1 MTAQC
6 ATRGTALQAQAQQLQ
21 HDLQKVMR
29 RFGRQCRGMGKVFVT
44 LVRQT
49 ETQLLEMGQQVLPL
63 ARAVQEF
70 LHGATQL
77 SEDQRARLDA
87 QLMAALEA
95 HHRIEH
101 QSQRLTQGKAL
112 PHCKIVNAYDP
123 TIAPICKGKSNCP
136 AQFGRKPGI
145 IAEPA
150 AGFIFALQLPVGNPS
165 DASYVQP
172 LVDKVEQAI
181 ARVGTRPTPA
191 IHSLAGDL
199 ALNDA
204 ALREALH
211 QRGILTVGIPK
222 TVDPLTPFPTPEEV
236 LRILNEA
243 GLHRTRTPSQ
253 VHLACA
259 CGYSRP
265 VVESIIA
272 SLLCR
277 GAGRLAYKGHRG
289 AIVQTG
295 MAVMAHNAATL
306 VRIHEYRLSK
316 RARKLR
322 RRLRLRCRK
331 VNQFNASIN

>member
-1 MTAQC
+1 V
-6 ATRGTALQAQAQQLQ
+6 QQLRQ
-21 HDLQKVMR
+21 DLAKRMR

-49 ETQLLEMGQQVLPL
+49 ETQLLEMGQPVPAL
-63 ARAVQEF
+63 ARAAQAC
-70 LHGATQL
+70 LHGTPQL
-77 SEDQRARLDA
+77 SEDQRGRLDT
-87 QLMAALEA
+87 QLTAALEA
-95 HHRIEH
+95 HQRIAH
-101 QSQRLTQGKAL
+101 QSRRLTQGKAL
-112 PHCKIVNAYDP
+112 SHCKIVNAYDP

-145 IAEPA
+145 LAEPA
-150 AGFIFALQLPVGNPS
+150 AGFIFAVHLPVGNPS
-165 DASYVQP
+165 DPSYVEP
-172 LVDKVEQAI
+172 LVDKVGQAI
-181 ARVGTRPTPA
+181 ARVRTRPTLA

-204 ALREALH
+204 SLREALH
-211 QRGILTVGIPK
+211 ERGILTVGIPK
-222 TVDPLTPFPTPEEV
+222 TVEPWPLSPTPEDV
-236 LRILNEA
+236 PRLLSEA
-243 GLHRTRTPSQ
+243 GLQDIRTPTQ
-253 VHLACA
+253 VELAYA

-277 GAGRLAYKGHRG
+277 GAGRLTYKGHRG

-316 RARKLR
+316 RARLFR

-331 VNQFNASIN
+331 VNQYNASIN

>member
-1 MTAQC
+1 
-6 ATRGTALQAQAQQLQ
+6 
-21 HDLQKVMR
+21 MR
-29 RFGRQCRGMGKVFVT
+29 RFGRQCRGMGNVCVT

-49 ETQLLEMGQQVLPL
+49 ETQVLEMGQPVLTL
-63 ARAVQEF
+63 ARAAQEY

-77 SEDQRARLDA
+77 SADQRARLDTE
-87 QLMAALEA
+87 LTTALQA

-101 QSQRLTQGKAL
+101 QSRRLTQGQSL

-136 AQFGRKPGI
+136 AQFGRKPGM

-150 AGFIFALQLPVGNPS
+150 AGFIFALHLPVGNPR
-165 DASYVQP
+165 DASYVEP
-172 LVDKVEQAI
+172 LVAKVEQAI
-181 ARVGTRPTPA
+181 ARVRTRPTPA

-204 ALREALH
+204 ALREVLPA
-211 QRGILTVGIPK
+211 RGILTVGIPR
-222 TVDPLTPFPTPEEV
+222 TVAPLPSSPTPEDV
-236 LRILNEA
+236 SRILSEA
-243 GLHRTRTPSQ
+243 GLQDIRTPTQ
-253 VHLACA
+253 VHLAYA

-277 GAGRLAYKGHRG
+277 GARQLTYKGHRG

-295 MAVMAHNAATL
+295 MAVIAHNAATL

-316 RARKLR
+316 RARTFR

-331 VNQFNASIN
+331 VHQYNASIN

>member
-1 MTAQC
+1 
-6 ATRGTALQAQAQQLQ
+6 
-21 HDLQKVMR
+21 MR
-29 RFGRQCRGMGKVFVT
+29 RFGRQCRGMGNVFVR

-49 ETQLLEMGQQVLPL
+49 ETQLLELGQPVLTL
-63 ARAVQEF
+63 ARATQDS
-70 LHGATQL
+70 LHGAMYLSGEQQRRLDTQL
-77 SEDQRARLDA
+77 TT
-87 QLMAALEA
+87 ALEA
-95 HHRIEH
+95 HQRIES
-101 QSQRLTQGKAL
+101 QSRRLTQGKAL
-112 PHCKIVNAYDP
+112 RHCKIVNAYDP

-150 AGFIFALQLPVGNPS
+150 AGFIFAWHLPVGNPC
-165 DASYVQP
+165 DASYVEP

-181 ARVGTRPTPA
+181 AQVGTRPTPA

-199 ALNDA
+199 ALNDT

-211 QRGILTVGIPK
+211 ERGILTVGIPR
-222 TVDPLTPFPTPEEV
+222 TVDPLPPSPTPEDV
-236 LRILNEA
+236 LRSLEEA
-243 GLHRTRTPSQ
+243 DLHHIRTQAQ
-253 VHLACA
+253 VHLAYA

-277 GAGRLAYKGHRG
+277 GAGCLTYKGHRG

-316 RARKLR
+316 RARLFR

-331 VNQFNASIN
+331 VNQYHASIN

>member
-1 MTAQC
+1 
-6 ATRGTALQAQAQQLQ
+6 
-21 HDLQKVMR
+21 MR
-29 RFGRQCRGMGKVFVT
+29 RFGRQCRGMGNVFVR

-49 ETQLLEMGQQVLPL
+49 ETPLLEMGQPVLTL
-63 ARAVQEF
+63 ARAAQDS
-70 LHGATQL
+70 LHGAMHL
-77 SEDQRARLDA
+77 SGEQRARLDT
-87 QLMAALEA
+87 QLTTALQA
-95 HHRIEH
+95 HQRIEH
-101 QSQRLTQGKAL
+101 QSRRLTQGKSL

-150 AGFIFALQLPVGNPS
+150 AGFIFALYLPVGNPS
-165 DASYVQP
+165 DVRYVEP

-181 ARVGTRPTPA
+181 AWVRTRPTPA

-199 ALNDA
+199 AFNDA

-211 QRGILTVGIPK
+211 ARGILSVGIPK
-222 TVDPLTPFPTPEEV
+222 TVDPFPPSPTPEDV
-236 LRILNEA
+236 ARILDEA
-243 GLHRTRTPSQ
+243 DLHDIRTPSQ
-253 VHLACA
+253 VHLAYA

-277 GAGRLAYKGHRG
+277 GAGRLTYKGHRG

-316 RARKLR
+316 RARLFR

-331 VNQFNASIN
+331 VNQCHASIN

>member
-1 MTAQC
+1 
-6 ATRGTALQAQAQQLQ
+6 
-21 HDLQKVMR
+21 MR
-29 RFGRQCRGMGKVFVT
+29 RFGRQCRGMGNVFVR

-49 ETQLLEMGQQVLPL
+49 ETPLLEMGQPVLTL
-63 ARAVQEF
+63 ARAAQDS
-70 LHGATQL
+70 LHGAMHL
-77 SEDQRARLDA
+77 SGEQRARLDT
-87 QLMAALEA
+87 QLTTALQA
-95 HHRIEH
+95 HQRIEH
-101 QSQRLTQGKAL
+101 HSRRLTQGKSL

-150 AGFIFALQLPVGNPS
+150 AGFIFALYRPVGNPS
-165 DASYVQP
+165 DVRYVEP

-181 ARVGTRPTPA
+181 AWVRTRPTPA

-199 ALNDA
+199 AFNDA

-211 QRGILTVGIPK
+211 ARGILSVGIPK
-222 TVDPLTPFPTPEEV
+222 TVEPFPPSPTPEDV
-236 LRILNEA
+236 SRILDEA
-243 GLHRTRTPSQ
+243 DLHDIRTPSQ
-253 VHLACA
+253 VHLAYA

-277 GAGRLAYKGHRG
+277 GAGRLTYKGHRG

-316 RARKLR
+316 RARLFR

-331 VNQFNASIN
+331 VNQCHASIN

>member
-1 MTAQC
+1 VPC

-21 HDLQKVMR
+21 HELQQVMR

-49 ETQLLEMGQQVLPL
+49 ERQLLEMGEPVLTL
-63 ARAVQEF
+63 ARAAQEC
-70 LHGATQL
+70 LHGAPQL
-77 SEDQRARLDA
+77 SDEQQARLDT
-87 QLMAALEA
+87 QLTVALEA
-95 HHRIEH
+95 HHRIAH
-101 QSQRLTQGKAL
+101 QSRRLTQGKTL

-150 AGFIFALQLPVGNPS
+150 AGFIFGLHLPVGNPG
-165 DASYVQP
+165 DTRYVEP
-172 LVDKVEQAI
+172 LVDHVQQAI
-181 ARVGTRPTPA
+181 ARVATFPRPA
-191 IHSLAGDL
+191 IRSLAGDL
-199 ALNDA
+199 AFNDA
-204 ALREALH
+204 ALREVLH
-211 QRGILTVGIPK
+211 QQGILTVGIPK
-222 TVDPLTPFPTPEEV
+222 TVEPFPSSPTPEDV
-236 LRILNEA
+236 LRLLNEEDWPQA
-243 GLHRTRTPSQ
+243 LTPCQ
-253 VHLACA
+253 VDLAYA

-265 VVESIIA
+265 IVESIIA

-277 GAGRLAYKGHRG
+277 GAARVTYKGHRG

-316 RARKLR
+316 RARQFR

-331 VNQFNASIN
+331 VNQCNA

>member
-1 MTAQC
+1 
-6 ATRGTALQAQAQQLQ
+6 
-21 HDLQKVMR
+21 
-29 RFGRQCRGMGKVFVT
+29 MGNVLVT

-49 ETQLLEMGQQVLPL
+49 ERQWLEIGAQVLPL
-63 ARAVQEF
+63 ARAAQAHLSEAQQAR
-70 LHGATQL
+70 LTTQL
-77 SEDQRARLDA
+77 T
-87 QLMAALEA
+87 AALEA
-95 HHRIEH
+95 HHRIAH
-101 QSQRLTQGKAL
+101 QSRRLTQGKAL
-112 PHCKIVNAYDP
+112 AHCKIVNAYDP
-123 TIAPICKGKSNCP
+123 TIAPICKGKSNCS

-165 DASYVQP
+165 DVRYVEP

-181 ARVGTRPTPA
+181 TRVRTHPTPA

-204 ALREALH
+204 GLREALH
-211 QRGILTVGIPK
+211 ARGILTVGIPK
-222 TVDPLTPFPTPEEV
+222 TVDSLPPLPTPEDV
-236 LRILNEA
+236 SRILDEA
-243 GLHRTRTPSQ
+243 DLHGIRTPSQ

-265 VVESIIA
+265 VVESLIA
-272 SLLCR
+272 SLLHR
-277 GAGRLAYKGHRG
+277 GAGCLTYKGHRG

-306 VRIHEYRLSK
+306 GRIHEYRLSK
-316 RARKLR
+316 RARLFR

-331 VNQFNASIN
+331 VYQGNASIN